1 MPTPPPEPPFDDPDD
16 EDADVDNIDD
26 VEDVELDDEFADLD
40 DDELAGRLPG
50 DEPYDDD
57 DPALFRDPD
66 EGLSP
71 DQARSRRAML
81 GVPDFDEDED
91 AAPPS
96 PTRLMQDALI
106 DRMNDVLDDEW
117 EWSAASEIAYEALT
131 IDPTYGR
138 AANALLRCYLTKA
151 TLRDMQ
157 NAQRKLFDPM
167 NERPN
172 ERQRQLAHSYRLLSR
187 APLWN
192 EWPADLPAATPEVTE
207 LLKLGQR
214 ALRHAYY
221 AGNKAGYRAMRQAFD
236 GAIAHA
242 PDKLAV
248 MWYLARLYAD
258 KAFFADSAALLSAM
272 LSAGSIS
279 RDVQRLYAE
288 MMWWRDQGRWLP
300 WVH

>member
-1 MPTPPPEPPFDDPDD
+1 MFTPPPEPPLDDPDD
-16 EDADVDNIDD
+16 
-26 VEDVELDDEFADLD
+26 DDEFDDLGLDEEFDDLD
-40 DDELAGRLPG
+40 DDA
-50 DEPYDDD
+50 
-57 DPALFRDPD
+57 ALFSDPD
-66 EGLSP
+66 EGLPP
-71 DQARSRRAML
+71 DQARSRRAL
-81 GVPDFDEDED
+81 RGVPDFDEDETN
-91 AAPPS
+91 APLS

-106 DRMNDVLDDEW
+106 DRMNDVLEDES
-117 EWSAASEIAYEALT
+117 EWSAASEIAYDALT

-138 AANALLRCYLTKA
+138 AANALLRCYLTHA
-151 TLRDMQ
+151 ILREMQ
-157 NAQRKLFDPM
+157 NAQRKAFDPM
-167 NERPN
+167 DERPN
-172 ERQRQLAHSYRLLSR
+172 ERQRQLAHSYRLLTR
-187 APLWN
+187 AQLWN
-192 EWPADLPAATPEVTE
+192 EWPVDVPVASPQVTE

-221 AGNKAGYRAMRQAFD
+221 AGNQAGYKTMRQAFD

-242 PDKLAV
+242 EDKLAV

-279 RDVQRLYAE
+279 RDVQRLSAE